1 MLIANFSKNSFNN
14 FLIFILLII
23 SNIQNTIYHKYYD
36 PLIMILFFT
45 LINNPLSYDFF
56 KYRNKVFY
64 VYIFYLIYILMRIV
78 KNNYFNL

>member
-1 MLIANFSKNSFNN
+1 MLIANFSKNSFSN

-23 SNIQNTIYHKYYD
+23 SNVQNTIYHKYYD

-45 LINNPLSYDFF
+45 LINNSLSYDFF

-64 VYIFYLIYILMRIV
+64 VYIFYFIYISMRII